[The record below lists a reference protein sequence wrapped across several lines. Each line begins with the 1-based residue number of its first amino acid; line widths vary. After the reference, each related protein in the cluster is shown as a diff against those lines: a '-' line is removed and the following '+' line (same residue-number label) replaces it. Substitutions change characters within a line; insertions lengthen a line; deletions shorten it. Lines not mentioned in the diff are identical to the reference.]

1 MIPALDAEM
10 TAVHR
15 HTSTC
20 LEGRHFLGVPIIHGP
35 PSPFPPPPLSLPCF
49 PVRQGDVP
57 HGAAP
62 SVCRLILNFSATAV
76 GFLSRRSGLKI
87 VRRLSLFSLSRRSL
101 LLPIATC
108 PLSPPV
114 HRPALGLEVS
124 PEQSRSTVLG
134 APGESEKWSF
144 TKRRKKR
151 GRGQQGE
158 RNKSLRRVTTED
170 VQGKNV
176 AFKHLFIYHFLQ

>member
-87 VRRLSLFSLSRRSL
+87 VRRLSLFSLSTLSPPSHRYL
-101 LLPIATC
+101 

-134 APGESEKWSF
+134 APGESEK
-144 TKRRKKR
+144 
-151 GRGQQGE
+151 
-158 RNKSLRRVTTED
+158 
-170 VQGKNV
+170 
-176 AFKHLFIYHFLQ
+176 

>member
-87 VRRLSLFSLSRRSL
+87 VRRLSLFSLS
-101 LLPIATC
+101 T
-108 PLSPPV
+108 LSPPSHRYLPPLSSGPQTRTWAGSFPRAEPL
-114 HRPALGLEVS
+114 HRPRCA
-124 PEQSRSTVLG
+124 
-134 APGESEKWSF
+134 
-144 TKRRKKR
+144 
-151 GRGQQGE
+151 
-158 RNKSLRRVTTED
+158 RRVGEM
-170 VQGKNV
+170 KL
-176 AFKHLFIYHFLQ
+176 H

>member
-35 PSPFPPPPLSLPCF
+35 TSPFPPPPLSLPCF

-87 VRRLSLFSLSRRSL
+87 VRRFSLSSLSRRAL

-114 HRPALGLEVS
+114 HRPGWKF
-124 PEQSRSTVLG
+124 PQSRA
-134 APGESEKWSF
+134 APPSSVRPES
-144 TKRRKKR
+144 RRD
-151 GRGQQGE
+151 E
-158 RNKSLRRVTTED
+158 ASLREERREE
-170 VQGKNV
+170 GANKAKGIN
-176 AFKHLFIYHFLQ
+176 H